1 MNEKREENKG
11 HNTPAQEIVILTA
24 PCSTKSIKYTRKLFL
39 STSVIDIAVALF
51 SFRLLR
57 SGTEWNGF
65 CQHTSIAIAFLVAA
79 TIVFVIGV
87 VQKSSNEP
95 EKDS

>member
-1 MNEKREENKG
+1 M
-11 HNTPAQEIVILTA
+11 
-24 PCSTKSIKYTRKLFL
+24 
-39 STSVIDIAVALF
+39 F